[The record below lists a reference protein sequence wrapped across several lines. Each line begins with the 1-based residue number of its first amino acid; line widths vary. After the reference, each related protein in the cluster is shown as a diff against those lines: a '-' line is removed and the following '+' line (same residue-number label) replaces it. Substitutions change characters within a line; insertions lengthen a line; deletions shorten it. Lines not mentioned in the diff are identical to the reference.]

1 MNKLLLTFLSFILI
15 GSVSASIQGKDK
27 GRDLEDGMYAEFTT
41 NKGVILVQLEYIKTP
56 LTVANF
62 VGLAEGNFKVD
73 TVEYTE
79 PFYDGLIFH
88 RVIPDFMI
96 QGGDPLGNGSGG
108 PQHRFTDEFDP
119 ELKHNAPG
127 ILSMANSGPATN
139 GSQFFITHK
148 ATPWLDGK
156 HTVFGHVLEGQDV
169 VNAIAQGDTL
179 ITLKIIRS
187 GRKAKKWKASK
198 VFAEIYDKI
207 QAEAIARQE
216 YLEKVA
222 GMTEEEYKAFMFEE
236 IKKDFPKAK
245 QTESGL
251 VYIIKDEGDTIKPI
265 SGTKLS
271 VHVTGTFRYDEAK
284 FFSTLDNNQPMEFQY
299 KVQSMVPG
307 WEEGLAMLGNGGK
320 ATFFLP
326 FYLAYGA
333 QGRQGGIPPY
343 SDLIFETEII
353 NLEAGAASQQHEHHD
368 GDGHNHNH

>member
-1 MNKLLLTFLSFILI
+1 MTKILLTLLSFVLI
-15 GSVSASIQGKDK
+15 GSVSASILGKEK
-27 GRDLEDGMYAEFTT
+27 GRELEKGMYAEFTT
-41 NKGVILVQLEYIKTP
+41 SKGVILVQLEFEKTP

-62 VGLAEGNFKVD
+62 VGLAEGKFKVD
-73 TVEYTE
+73 TISYTE
-79 PFYDGLIFH
+79 PFYDGLVFH

-156 HTVFGHVLEGQDV
+156 HSIFGHVIEGQDV

-187 GRKAKKWKASK
+187 GKKAKKFKATK

-216 YLEKVA
+216 YLEKVGA
-222 GMTEEEYKAFMFEE
+222 MTEEEFKAFMFTE
-236 IKKDFPKAK
+236 IKKDFPKAM

-251 VYIIKDEGDTIKPI
+251 VYVMKEEGESLKPV
-265 SGTKLS
+265 SGTKLT
-271 VHVTGTFRYDEAK
+271 VHVTGTFRYDDSK
-284 FFSTLDNNQPMEFQY
+284 FFSTLDNDKPMEFQY

-307 WEEGLAMLGNGGK
+307 WEEGLAILGKGGK

-326 FYLAYGA
+326 YYLAYGS

-353 NLEAGAASQQHEHHD
+353 NLEVGTAPEKHEHHE
-368 GDGHNHNH
+368 GDGHNH